1 MNSAQQI
8 FSSQDNMSVPKVN
21 QYMAGLHPSD
31 EHSMLTQNTMEA
43 SQLYASQPYNSLTR
57 NQPPNHYFQKRNS
70 ASDEI
75 QFKNQNEYQM
85 KFNNNAK
92 LQAKMAMMNGYQG
105 INYREYPGNNLSSI
119 HNNTQN
125 NFNSIGS
132 ESLIK
137 K

>member
-1 MNSAQQI
+1 
-8 FSSQDNMSVPKVN
+8 MSVPKVN
-21 QYMAGLHPSD
+21 QYMAGLHLSD

-57 NQPPNHYFQKRNS
+57 NQPPNNYFQKRNS

-92 LQAKMAMMNGYQG
+92 LQAKMALMNGYQG
-105 INYREYPGNNLSSI
+105 VNYLEYPGNNMSSI
-119 HNNTQN
+119 HNHTQN

-132 ESLIK
+132 DSLIK